1 MRKAAGVEFP
11 PREENIVPLFTP
23 PQTQP
28 ISYPAAEDEALAV
41 QASLQ
46 SDNSEMSLAEI
57 QNAQGLAD
65 VLMEML
71 TALDPQN
78 REDLNQEVIVDL
90 VDQCRS
96 YQTRVMNLVHSTS

>member
-1 MRKAAGVEFP
+1 MEFP

-46 SDNSEMSLAEI
+46 SDNSEMRYCVNRTSHSIGFLSCKLHFHSCYLQHLLSLSVFRRLVAWGVGEEFI
-57 QNAQGLAD
+57 VPVSLNMIG
-65 VLMEML
+65 VLI
-71 TALDPQN
+71 P
-78 REDLNQEVIVDL
+78 VKF
-90 VDQCRS
+90 
-96 YQTRVMNLVHSTS
+96 